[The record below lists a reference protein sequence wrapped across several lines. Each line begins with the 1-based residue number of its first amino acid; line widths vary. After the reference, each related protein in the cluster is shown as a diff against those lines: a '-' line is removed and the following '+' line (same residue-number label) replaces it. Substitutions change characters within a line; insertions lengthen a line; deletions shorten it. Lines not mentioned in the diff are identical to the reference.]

1 MSVDKPT
8 ELEERE
14 DLQQILETNR
24 SRSQSDTRGIGGG
37 RSDRRA
43 AANAHSEL
51 ASKVKYDYNMWSPST
66 RKKVRRNGTGLS
78 QSFSSEINSSMMPY
92 NDIAMAREARES
104 LALQKKR
111 AAQGKFKLFKRKL
124 GKKPKTHAQQQALLD
139 PADLEFDLEEM
150 KEAAPSRDT
159 NMNRKKSKRK
169 KAANESSLRSELS
182 EAFDAK
188 ASDPIHVNNLR
199 FG

>member
-1 MSVDKPT
+1 
-8 ELEERE
+8 
-14 DLQQILETNR
+14 
-24 SRSQSDTRGIGGG
+24 
-37 RSDRRA
+37 
-43 AANAHSEL
+43 
-51 ASKVKYDYNMWSPST
+51 
-66 RKKVRRNGTGLS
+66 
-78 QSFSSEINSSMMPY
+78 MMPY

-104 LALQKKR
+104 LSLQKKR

-124 GKKPKTHAQQQALLD
+124 SKKTKTHAQQQALLD
-139 PADLEFDLEEM
+139 PADLEFDFEEM

-159 NMNRKKSKRK
+159 RKKSKRR

-182 EAFDAK
+182 EAFDTK